1 MNEAVLPENASDDR
15 IVYIKSVDVA
25 ELRDVPELESA
36 PDGTTVYTVHLADGR
51 RVAIVGDRDAAFVG
65 ARQYNMTPVSVH

>member
-1 MNEAVLPENASDDR
+1 MNEVVLPENASEDR

-25 ELRDVPELESA
+25 ELRDVPELEAA
-36 PDGTTVYTVHLADGR
+36 PDGTTVYAVHLADGR
-51 RVAIVGDRDAAFVG
+51 RVAIVGDRAAAFHG